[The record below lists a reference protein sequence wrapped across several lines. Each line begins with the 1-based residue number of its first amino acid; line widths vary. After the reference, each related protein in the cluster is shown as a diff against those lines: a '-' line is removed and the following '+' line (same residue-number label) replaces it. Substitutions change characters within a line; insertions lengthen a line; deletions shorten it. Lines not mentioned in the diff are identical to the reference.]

1 MAIVYQH
8 RRLDN
13 NNVFYVG
20 IGLNKYRA
28 TQKSKSARNA
38 HWHRIVNKHGYKI
51 EITHKDLCWEEAQSI
66 EKYLIS
72 FWREYHGKE
81 SLANQTD
88 GGDGTFGYKQ
98 SEETR
103 KKISQKANGRKYSKE
118 TIEKR
123 TAKFKETVS
132 KPEIRQKYKTSRLG
146 AKNGRSKKV
155 IDIVTG
161 ETFDCVK
168 YAAKRIGMPVST
180 LQWYLNG
187 KRMNKTNFRY
197 FVPL

>member
-8 RRLDN
+8 RRNDN

-20 IGLNKYRA
+20 IGLSKYRA
-28 TQKSKSARNA
+28 TQKSKTARND
-38 HWHRIVNKHGYKI
+38 HWHRIVAKHGYTI
-51 EITHKDLCWEEAQSI
+51 EITHKDVCWEEAQSI

-72 FWREYHGKE
+72 FWRGYLGKE

-88 GGDGTFGYKQ
+88 GGDGTFGYKM
-98 SEETR
+98 SKETR
-103 KKISQKANGRKYSKE
+103 NKISKRAIGRKYTKE

-132 KPEIRQKYKTSRLG
+132 KPEIRQKYKTSRIG
-146 AKNGRSKKV
+146 AKNGRSKSV

-161 ETFDCVK
+161 ETFECVK
-168 YAAKRIGMPVST
+168 YSAKSIGMPVST
-180 LQWYLNG
+180 LQGWLNN
-187 KRMNKTNFRY
+187 RNENKTNFRY
-197 FVPL
+197 NV

>member
-8 RRLDN
+8 RRKDN

-20 IGLNKYRA
+20 IGLSKYRA

-38 HWHRIVNKHGYKI
+38 HWHRIVSKHGYTI
-51 EITHKDLCWEEAQSI
+51 EITHKDICWEEAQSI

-72 FWREYHGKE
+72 FWREYYGKE
-81 SLANQTD
+81 ALANQTD

-118 TIEKR
+118 TIAKR

-132 KPEIRQKYKTSRLG
+132 KPEIKQKYKTSRLG
-146 AKNGRSKKV
+146 AKNGRSKPV

-161 ETFDCVK
+161 EVFDCIK
-168 YAAKRIGMPVST
+168 YAANSIGINKST
-180 LQWYLNG
+180 LQDYLRG
-187 KRMNKTNFRY
+187 SYPNKTNFRY
-197 FVPL
+197 L

>member
-38 HWHRIVNKHGYKI
+38 HWHRIVNKHSYTI
-51 EITHKDLCWEEAQSI
+51 EITHKDICWEEAQSI
-66 EKYLIS
+66 EKYLIA

-81 SLANQTD
+81 AIANQTD

-123 TAKFKETVS
+123 TAKFKETFR

-146 AKNGRSKKV
+146 AKNGRSKPV

-161 ETFDCVK
+161 EVFDCIK
-168 YAAKRIGMPVST
+168 YAANSISINKST
-180 LQWYLNG
+180 LQDYLRG
-187 KRMNKTNFRY
+187 SYPNKTNFRY
-197 FVPL
+197 L